1 MAPECLRCKHNAVLC
16 CQLCRSLG
24 GGGGAQSL
32 GKRGIALQQL
42 LELVQ
47 GCSRGIFGLGG
58 RQIAGGNGDP
68 FSE

>member
-1 MAPECLRCKHNAVLC
+1 MTPERLWGHNDAVLSG
-16 CQLCRSLG
+16 QLDRSLG

-58 RQIAGGNGDP
+58 RQITGSNGNS